1 MNNTIKSKK
10 HSKYIL
16 DVSQQRLLVKKIY
29 PFLTVGS
36 LFWLIG
42 EIFFSNIFTDFE
54 LINQLYPVYIFSI
67 ILEAVLFVLFFIFSK
82 KNMIFCG
89 IITFYSFSFLAGIL
103 SLPIVLFTDFLP
115 QIHMFVFLSLIAN
128 LIVVFISFV
137 LNKKYFKKG
146 YVWSHIILFLFGC
159 TMGELSFV
167 FIFNIQ
173 NYLLSVPLSLAYII
187 IIALVLMF
195 WGSKAVKKSDQNNW
209 IYISFK
215 ILSIVLIAL
224 LLALAI
230 VILTLLLVIL
240 AIICGDSNIDFSGFT
255 WSGTGRRKTKLKKKN
270 NQII

>member
-1 MNNTIKSKK
+1 MDNTIKSKK

-67 ILEAVLFVLFFIFSK
+67 ILEAVLFILFFIFSK
-82 KNMIFCG
+82 KNMIFWG
-89 IITFYSFSFLAGIL
+89 IITFYSFSFLAGTL

-137 LNKKYFKKG
+137 LNK
-146 YVWSHIILFLFGC
+146 
-159 TMGELSFV
+159 
-167 FIFNIQ
+167 
-173 NYLLSVPLSLAYII
+173 
-187 IIALVLMF
+187 
-195 WGSKAVKKSDQNNW
+195 
-209 IYISFK
+209 
-215 ILSIVLIAL
+215 
-224 LLALAI
+224 
-230 VILTLLLVIL
+230 
-240 AIICGDSNIDFSGFT
+240 
-255 WSGTGRRKTKLKKKN
+255 
-270 NQII
+270 